1 MHTPGLS
8 TGFLS
13 SASIRQLL
21 LKLEPTNQR
30 LHAAPGAQEVHAFKL
45 LVDAD
50 GDGKVRLDDERVVG
64 YRCFHAF

>member
-1 MHTPGLS
+1 MHGLDIS

-13 SASIRQLL
+13 GASIRQLL

-30 LHAAPGAQEVHAFKL
+30 LHAAPGPKEVQAFKL

-50 GDGKVRLDDERVVG
+50 GDGKVRLDDGHFDGCRACA
-64 YRCFHAF
+64 R